1 MVAFVLATPHYA
13 GRLLGLDTK
22 THLEPR
28 QLTDTFVVLGLDA
41 LVTSTHIVLPIR
53 YHLMLC
59 VQVCSIFCYAIPA
72 MVLGSA
78 HPGNFPH
85 TMVAFSMLIFVTALG
100 KRSLDREERIH
111 YLALIR
117 EKCLRFE
124 SEFQLA
130 TYKDKHKAQKMKQ
143 KAPDDAES
151 DNQSMSATSF
161 GNGSS
166 RLTFK
171 ALVELGLREQWL
183 IDEQE
188 VQLPSASNARPL
200 GEGGFGIVVRG
211 RYHGANVALKAPKTI
226 LQGRTQE
233 VFLEASCNELRM
245 LRRLRHPNIV
255 ALYGAVLTSGVEG
268 VQVCLVLELIEGE
281 SLKMLMTR
289 IVEREELAHPS
300 FVALRIR
307 VLRHVAAALCY
318 LHSRQPVVVHG
329 DIKNTNIFVQQLG
342 DCSMQA
348 KLLDFGLSRLVKGR
362 GGDRPMGGTLRWAAP
377 EVLPGRHAPAA
388 ATDMFSFGRLV
399 FYVSSGHVQEGKKH
413 TDTINRRFPRKYGKI
428 WEVGGKT
435 ETQKIWE
442 NMGNPFICVYLFV
455 CPGAPSH
462 LRLQRPCALLG
473 GGGQAA
479 AQVPAPLPP
488 RALAAGLRGGPPEP
502 LPAPRGGVPR
512 ARGPSSAPA
521 SRRSSRS
528 SWAWRVRPP
537 RPGPRA
543 APPARSRH
551 RRRHRGTRRRSSA
564 SSPSSRSTP
573 STQLAAVPESAVVI
587 PSSPADT
594 GLVQGERLVHSSYLP
609 TPHETLLKAV
619 GFVLMQSNHG
629 VDASEGC
636 CWMHAGLRRLRI
648 VCSEMQEMPCDGW
661 DVPVSGQCK
670 DCRLL
675 CIDGGAKMGACNF
688 CGGGISDPLTAEA
701 RPLDLHRN

>member
-1 MVAFVLATPHYA
+1 
-13 GRLLGLDTK
+13 
-22 THLEPR
+22 
-28 QLTDTFVVLGLDA
+28 
-41 LVTSTHIVLPIR
+41 
-53 YHLMLC
+53 
-59 VQVCSIFCYAIPA
+59 

-161 GNGSS
+161 GIGSS

-233 VFLEASCNELRM
+233 VFLEASCNELRI

-268 VQVCLVLELIEGE
+268 VQVCLVLELIKGE
-281 SLKMLMTR
+281 SLKMFMTR

-300 FVALRIR
+300 FIALRIR
-307 VLRHVAAALCY
+307 VLMHVAAALCY

-348 KLLDFGLSRLVKGR
+348 KLLDFGLSRLVKGK

-377 EVLPGRHAPAA
+377 EVLSGRHAPAA
-388 ATDMFSFGRLV
+388 ATDMFSFGRLA
-399 FYVSSGHVQEGKKH
+399 FYVSTGQLPFSEVPDSRQLRKFLLRSPCMRWPRAFDAGLL
-413 TDTINRRFPRKYGKI
+413 NRCRPLAEECTRPRPELRPSVREVFPI
-428 WEVGGKT
+428 
-435 ETQKIWE
+435 
-442 NMGNPFICVYLFV
+442 
-455 CPGAPSH
+455 
-462 LRLQRPCALLG
+462 LLG
-473 GGGQAA
+473 MESQAGQAK
-479 AQVPAPLPP
+479 PW
-488 RALAAGLRGGPPEP
+488 GG
-502 LPAPRGGVPR
+502 
-512 ARGPSSAPA
+512 SSGDVAAPA
-521 SRRSSRS
+521 QPQVHGSPIFNIFAFESELSFS
-528 SWAWRVRPP
+528 CISLK
-537 RPGPRA
+537 G
-543 APPARSRH
+543 
-551 RRRHRGTRRRSSA
+551 A
-564 SSPSSRSTP
+564 SSE
-573 STQLAAVPESAVVI
+573 QLAAVPEATAVN
-587 PSSPADT
+587 PSSASDT
-594 GLVQGERLVHSSYLP
+594 PPRQVQRLAHGSYHP
-609 TPHETLLKAV
+609 TPHETLMKAV
-619 GFVLMQSNHG
+619 SLVLMQSNHR
-629 VDASEGC
+629 VDAGGEC
-636 CWMHAGLRRLRI
+636 CWLHSGLRRLRA
-648 VCSEMQEMPCDGW
+648 VCSEIQEMPCDGW
-661 DVPVSGQCK
+661 NVPVVGQCK
-670 DCRLL
+670 CCRLL
-675 CIDGGAKMGACNF
+675 CIDGVSNAGLCNF
-688 CGGGISDPLTAEA
+688 CGECIADPGAVQ
-701 RPLDLHRN
+701 PCHS

>member
-1 MVAFVLATPHYA
+1 MVLRSAASGSRMDSIARLARRKRQGDKESGLRWASLAFTDVGQETGFVKARNPRLIQNMRICCLVTGVGLTAELIMFRVWDLSPDRYKSEEQMKINQLSNLSFTMLWVYNMVVWASTLSCFTRRIPPPVLEIIYTLSISVGMVAFVLATPHYA

-59 VQVCSIFCYAIPA
+59 VQVCSILCYAIPA

-161 GNGSS
+161 GIGSS

-233 VFLEASCNELRM
+233 VFLEASCNELRI

-268 VQVCLVLELIEGE
+268 VQVCLVLELIKGE
-281 SLKMLMTR
+281 SLKMFMTR

-300 FVALRIR
+300 FIALRIR
-307 VLRHVAAALCY
+307 VLMHVAAALCY

-348 KLLDFGLSRLVKGR
+348 KLLDFGLSRLVKGK

-377 EVLPGRHAPAA
+377 EVLSGRHAPAA

-399 FYVSSGHVQEGKKH
+399 FYVSSGHVPFSGVADRQLRKFLLRSPPMRWPPAFEAGLL
-413 TDTINRRFPRKYGKI
+413 NRCRPLAEECTRPRPELRPSVKEVFPI
-428 WEVGGKT
+428 
-435 ETQKIWE
+435 
-442 NMGNPFICVYLFV
+442 
-455 CPGAPSH
+455 
-462 LRLQRPCALLG
+462 LLG
-473 GGGQAA
+473 MEGQTAPARPSGGSSG
-479 AQVPAPLPP
+479 
-488 RALAAGLRGGPPEP
+488 EE
-502 LPAPRGGVPR
+502 
-512 ARGPSSAPA
+512 SAPT
-521 SRRSSRS
+521 
-528 SWAWRVRPP
+528 PP
-537 RPGPRA
+537 QWH
-543 APPARSRH
+543 APPVFGVFAFESEH
-551 RRRHRGTRRRSSA
+551 AFSSMTM
-564 SSPSSRSTP
+564 RSTP

-609 TPHETLLKAV
+609 NP
-619 GFVLMQSNHG
+619 
-629 VDASEGC
+629 
-636 CWMHAGLRRLRI
+636 
-648 VCSEMQEMPCDGW
+648 P
-661 DVPVSGQCK
+661 
-670 DCRLL
+670 
-675 CIDGGAKMGACNF
+675 
-688 CGGGISDPLTAEA
+688 
-701 RPLDLHRN
+701 